1 MSTRPK
7 SAKIPKIKW
16 EVAPAPSGQY
26 RSFEERCWPSA
37 EFVMPDGTTY
47 AAVRLHCEQEYNPGK
62 VKTGNHPP
70 IKIYVAVHSKTSF
83 EWRALK
89 KTFPTLD
96 EAKEAAFTAIVSYQE
111 FWPEALKPKVELA
124 VPVAPKPRV
133 KRAPVKPKNI

>member
-1 MSTRPK
+1 MSIRPK

-16 EVAPAPSGQY
+16 EVAPAPTGQY
-26 RSFEERCWPSA
+26 RSFQERSWPSA

-47 AAVRLHCEQEYNPGK
+47 PAVRLDCEKEYNPTS
-62 VKTGNHPP
+62 VKNGDHPP
-70 IKIYVAVHSKTSF
+70 IKIYVAVHSSTSF

-89 KTFPTLD
+89 KTFPNLA

-111 FWPEALKPKVELA
+111 FWPMALRPKVDEA

-133 KRAPVKPKNI
+133 KRAPAKPKNV